1 MDFLNFLGHSV
12 KHTGKA
18 TFWAFK
24 NPYLVLGII
33 LLLIFFWMHSKGK
46 WKRKYKKL
54 EKELQF
60 TPQELK
66 KKLIQAYTI
75 NDPDKKTRIYD
86 LLEKHHNN
94 LPELKQ
100 ALETVEAANKLA
112 ELTQSESN

>member
-1 MDFLNFLGHSV
+1 MDFLNFLG
-12 KHTGKA
+12 HTGKA

-24 NPYLVLGII
+24 NPYLVLSII
-33 LLLIFFWMHSKGK
+33 LLLIFLWIHSKGK
-46 WKRKYKKL
+46 WKRKYKRL

-66 KKLIQAYTI
+66 DKLIQAYTI
-75 NDPDKKTRIYD
+75 NDPDKKTQIYD

-94 LPELKQ
+94 LSELKQ

-112 ELTQSESN
+112 EQTQTESN